1 MSENEANEINHETK
15 TSETKKI
22 KNRIVQKYYSDRY
35 LLETQALRNGFG
47 KMVNANN
54 QTNPKYSFGKEKR
67 FFSIIKS
74 DNLPYEHQELENSK
88 YGNVNIGYH
97 SRVRNKNRGNLNYAN
112 TYNNLDSYNQIPKL
126 KDINFISSGNN
137 ATDYYYVPP
146 PPHYYKYS
154 KSPGWKF
161 GTSKRSLYGEK
172 GKYEHYNLP
181 YDKKL
186 DDRKINKKWRNRII
200 GGTIGLD
207 NRFQE
212 DKKFI
217 EDLGLPGPGRYN
229 PKDIY
234 FKYSHYPGGYMGMKL
249 DCCEPEKHRNL
260 KIEINSCYNSNEKYK
275 NSIKKCKNLFHNGK
289 IRLDFSKNNFLNE
302 NWNKKSNFNL
312 NRKENEYIK
321 TFKKVFSN
329 TEKNK

>member
-1 MSENEANEINHETK
+1 MSENENGDINQETK
-15 TSETKKI
+15 SSDEKKAKSKI
-22 KNRIVQKYYSDRY
+22 MQKYYSDKY

-74 DNLPYEHQELENSK
+74 DNLPYEHRELENSK
-88 YGNVNIGYH
+88 YGNINIGYH
-97 SRVRNKNRGNLNYAN
+97 SRVRNKNPGNLNFAS
-112 TYNNLDSYNQIPKL
+112 TYNNFDSYNQFPKL

-146 PPHYYKYS
+146 PPHYYKYP

-161 GTSKRSLYGEK
+161 GKAKRSLYGEK

-200 GGTIGLD
+200 GGQIGLD
-207 NRFQE
+207 NRFQD

-229 PKDIY
+229 PRDIY
-234 FKYSHYPGGYMGMKL
+234 FKYSHFPGGYMGMKL
-249 DCCEPEKHRNL
+249 DCCEPEKYRNL
-260 KIEINSCYNSNEKYK
+260 KNEINSCYNANEKYK
-275 NSIKKCKNLFHNGK
+275 TSIKKCKNVWHEGK
-289 IRLDFSKNNFLNE
+289 IKLDFSKNNLLNE
-302 NWNKKSNFNL
+302 NWNKKSNFKL
-312 NRKENEYIK
+312 NKNENDYIK
-321 TFKKVFSN
+321 AVKKVF
-329 TEKNK
+329 TFTDKNH